1 MFHCMMEELQREYRR
16 MLQHEDLLRAKYR
29 HELAIRHQKEEMTQR
44 QIEENKHIIAR
55 YVIYFTY

>member
-1 MFHCMMEELQREYRR
+1 MEELQREYRR